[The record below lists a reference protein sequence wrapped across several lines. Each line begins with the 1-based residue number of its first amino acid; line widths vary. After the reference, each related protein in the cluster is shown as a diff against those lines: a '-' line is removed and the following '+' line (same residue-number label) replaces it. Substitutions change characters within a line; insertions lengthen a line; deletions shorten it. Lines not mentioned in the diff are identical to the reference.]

1 MVINDNIKLIR
12 ELSGKKQGDFAK
24 LIKTNLS
31 NLKTY
36 ENSNV
41 RPKANVLAAICEY
54 AGIELS
60 DLENKK
66 LTYKD
71 ITFRVDKVEGNE
83 IPTPTPATTL
93 LTGAHVTLQD
103 HIDLLR
109 DYNEKLFALL
119 SSNLGKLYDGQQVMI
134 AYQKAWVDYE
144 AEKASAGDL
153 QRKDEIKYKMSTLVD
168 EQLHG
173 DSSTYSQSGSGKR
186 RKA

>member
-1 MVINDNIKLIR
+1 MAQNEDKRLEILQNRINQYDIR
-12 ELSGKKQGDFAK
+12 FPVAVLVEKTGYDKGYISALLKGKKPISDNFWSIFDK
-24 LIKTNLS
+24 SFPDKN
-31 NLKTY
+31 
-36 ENSNV
+36 
-41 RPKANVLAAICEY
+41 AA
-54 AGIELS
+54 A
-60 DLENKK
+60 
-66 LTYKD
+66 
-71 ITFRVDKVEGNE
+71 
-83 IPTPTPATTL
+83 PPTPATTL